1 MPLVSHYLRR
11 IQFAPILL
19 SDVIIGAV
27 RGSVNRGEGHI
38 STAAPGGRRE
48 APARWPHRFPLE
60 SEGSPES
67 NVAQKGSECL
77 LKGSSADMFSMGRE
91 LRPSMIRLRFRV
103 QVLGKRRLILYD
115 RY

>member
-27 RGSVNRGEGHI
+27 RGSVNRGEGRI

-48 APARWPHRFPLE
+48 AQPDGPIDFPRRVKDPQ
-60 SEGSPES
+60 SQMSPRK
-67 NVAQKGSECL
+67 AA
-77 LKGSSADMFSMGRE
+77 SAC
-91 LRPSMIRLRFRV
+91 
-103 QVLGKRRLILYD
+103 
-115 RY
+115 